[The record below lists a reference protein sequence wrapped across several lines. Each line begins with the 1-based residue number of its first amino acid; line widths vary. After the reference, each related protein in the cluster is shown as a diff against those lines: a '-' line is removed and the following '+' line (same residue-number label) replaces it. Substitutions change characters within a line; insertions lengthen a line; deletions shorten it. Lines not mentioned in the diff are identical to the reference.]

1 MSMQDEPIRRRSARR
16 PFTVTPD
23 GRKRIILGQEGSG
36 DPLMTAPQHGP
47 ATKPLRLTGPAKS
60 AILAVVQSERGGL
73 DDHARQVIAAAALLA
88 EADCAVITVILG
100 PLTEDAAEWGADRVI
115 LCEHET
121 WSPDFA
127 LSLVKA
133 AQKQFQPRHVLFPDR
148 WTDDGDLGRR
158 LAAGGSECAAGVVE
172 LRRDSLA
179 LRRPAG
185 ERARRPLAEIM
196 LLAADIVDA
205 ALPFRGQ
212 GDIIAFDVPP
222 PAPSPY
228 QDLGSSTIPAAQLPL
243 EEADFILAAGNGVA
257 DIPTFLALAE
267 ALGAAVGA
275 SRVAVD
281 DGKFARNR
289 QIGATGKTVSASVY
303 MALGISGAIQHLQG
317 IKACR
322 HVIAI
327 NQDASAP
334 IAKRAD
340 LTVVDDAQSIMLH
353 LLRDL
358 TDPGRNDP
366 GELAVVKP

>member
-1 MSMQDEPIRRRSARR
+1 MSGPDAILRRRSPRR
-16 PFTVTPD
+16 PFTVTAD
-23 GRKRIILGQEGSG
+23 GRKRIILGQAGSAAAF
-36 DPLMTAPQHGP
+36 MAAQINGP
-47 ATKPLRLTGPAKS
+47 AAKPLRLIGPAKS
-60 AILAVVQSERGGL
+60 AIMAVVQSERGGL
-73 DDHARQVIAAAALLA
+73 DAHARQVIAAACLLA
-88 EADCAVITVILG
+88 ESDCAVIAIILG
-100 PLTEDAAEWGADRVI
+100 TLTEDAAEWGADRIIMV
-115 LCEHET
+115 ENEA
-121 WSPDFA
+121 WSPDHA
-127 LSLVKA
+127 LALIKA
-133 AQKQFQPRHVLFPDR
+133 AETRFQPRHILFPDR
-148 WTDDGDLGRR
+148 FTDDGDLGRR
-158 LAAGGSECAAGVVE
+158 VAAGSADAAAGVVE
-172 LRRDSLA
+172 LNRTSLA

-185 ERARRPLAEIM
+185 HRARRPLAAVM
-196 LLAADIVDA
+196 LLAADIVDP

-212 GDIIAFDVPP
+212 GEIIALEAP
-222 PAPSPY
+222 PAGARY
-228 QDLGSSTIPAAQLPL
+228 RDLGRSTIPAAQLPL

-257 DIPTFLALAE
+257 DIPTFLALAD

-281 DGKFARNR
+281 DGKFARSR

-340 LTVVDDAQSIMLH
+340 LTVVEDAQTIMLH
-353 LLRDL
+353 LLREI

-366 GELAVVKP
+366 DSVIVAPS